1 VSSGP
6 SRPLQSCTFWA
17 SPAPDMGAVIWKRT
31 QLASGKVVYCDVKLE
46 RVEAAI
52 AADVAFLEA
61 HPTRRTPAGNP

>member
-1 VSSGP
+1 
-6 SRPLQSCTFWA
+6 
-17 SPAPDMGAVIWKRT
+17 MGAVIWKRT